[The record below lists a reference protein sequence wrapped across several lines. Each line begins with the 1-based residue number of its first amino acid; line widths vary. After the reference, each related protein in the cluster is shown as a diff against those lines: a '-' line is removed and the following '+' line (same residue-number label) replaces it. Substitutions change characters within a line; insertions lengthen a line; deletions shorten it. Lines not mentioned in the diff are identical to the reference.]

1 MALYGYESKAR
12 FIGTMSAIGFALFTF
27 VLCSYTDISA
37 TVKPRD
43 AAILIDME
51 PEEEEPA
58 AEPEKIE
65 VKAGIE
71 PRTTEPQPRQPV
83 KLVQR
88 SEAQTVAKRPN
99 LSQESTV
106 GDRGDVE
113 VPEPP
118 REKEINKKALFS
130 SAQNTDK
137 DTLAQQVA
145 EKVSE
150 SLTAGHA
157 AGNTRVGNPE
167 GEPSAKLEG
176 RTVVGSL
183 PLPVFESGDGGR
195 VVVKI
200 VVNQDG
206 KVISAVPGAP
216 GTTISDKALRES
228 ARKAALGAHFNVSRS
243 APEAQEGTITYI
255 FKVR

>member
-1 MALYGYESKAR
+1 MYYGYESRAK
-12 FIGTMSAIGFALFTF
+12 FIGTMSAIGFAFFLFVF
-27 VLCSYTDISA
+27 CSFMTISP

-43 AAILIDME
+43 SEILIDME
-51 PEEEEPA
+51 PEEPPKLEPQ
-58 AEPEKIE
+58 KIE
-65 VKAGIE
+65 VKAGKE
-71 PRTTEPQPRQPV
+71 PRTEVPQPKQPV
-83 KLVQR
+83 KLVQK

-106 GDRGDVE
+106 GDKGDVE

-118 REKEINKKALFS
+118 REKEINKRALFS

-145 EKVSE
+145 EKISE
-150 SLTAGHA
+150 KLTAGHSQ
-157 AGNTRVGNPE
+157 GNTKVGNPE
-167 GEPSAKLEG
+167 SEPSAKLEG
-176 RTVVGSL
+176 RSVVGSL
-183 PLPVFESGDGGR
+183 PLPVFESGDGGKI
-195 VVVKI
+195 VVKI
-200 VVNQDG
+200 LVNQEG

-228 ARKAALGAHFNVSRS
+228 ARKAALGALFNVSRT

>member
-1 MALYGYESKAR
+1 MYYGYESRAR
-12 FIGTMSAIGFALFTF
+12 FIGTMSAIGFAFFLFVFST
-27 VLCSYTDISA
+27 YMTISP

-43 AAILIDME
+43 TEILIDME
-51 PEEEEPA
+51 PEELP
-58 AEPEKIE
+58 EPEPQKIE
-65 VKAGIE
+65 VKAGKE
-71 PRTTEPQPRQPV
+71 PRTEVPQPKQPV
-83 KLVQR
+83 KLVQK

-106 GDRGDVE
+106 GDKGDVE

-118 REKEINKKALFS
+118 REKEINKRALFS
-130 SAQNTDK
+130 SAKNTDK

-150 SLTAGHA
+150 SLTAGHTQ
-157 AGNTRVGNPE
+157 GNTKVGNPE

-183 PLPVFESGDGGR
+183 PLPAYNVEKAGR

-200 VVNQDG
+200 IVNQDG

-216 GTTISDKALRES
+216 GTTVSDTNLWSS
-228 ARKAALGAHFNVSRS
+228 AKKAALGAKFNTSRT
-243 APEAQEGTITYI
+243 APEAQEGTITYV
-255 FKVR
+255 FKLR

>member
-1 MALYGYESKAR
+1 
-12 FIGTMSAIGFALFTF
+12 MSAIGFALFLF
-27 VLCSYTDISA
+27 VFCSFMTISP
-37 TVKPRD
+37 TIKPHD
-43 AAILIDME
+43 TEILVDME
-51 PEEEEPA
+51 PEEPKLEPQ
-58 AEPEKIE
+58 KIE
-65 VKAGIE
+65 VKAGKE
-71 PRTTEPQPRQPV
+71 PRTEIPQPKQPV
-83 KLVQR
+83 KLVQK
-88 SEAQTVAKRPN
+88 SEAQTAAKRPN

-106 GDRGDVE
+106 GDKGDVE

-118 REKEINKKALFS
+118 REKEINRRALFS

-145 EKVSE
+145 EKISE
-150 SLTAGHA
+150 KLTAGHS

-167 GEPSAKLEG
+167 SEPSAKLEG

-183 PLPVFESGDGGR
+183 PLPVFESGDGGKI
-195 VVVKI
+195 VVKI
-200 VVNQDG
+200 LVNQDG

-228 ARKAALGAHFNVSRS
+228 ARKAALGAHFNVSRT

>member
-1 MALYGYESKAR
+1 MC
-12 FIGTMSAIGFALFTF
+12 AIGFCLALFIF
-27 VLCSYTDISA
+27 GSYASISA
-37 TVKPRD
+37 TAKHQD
-43 AAILIDME
+43 TEILMLDPEEIPE
-51 PEEEEPA
+51 PEPEPQ
-58 AEPEKIE
+58 KIE
-65 VKAGIE
+65 VAAGVE
-71 PRTTEPQPRQPV
+71 PRTEEPRPKDPV

-99 LSQESTV
+99 VSQESTV
-106 GDRGDVE
+106 GDKGDVE

-118 REKEINKKALFS
+118 REKEINKRALFT
-130 SAQNTDK
+130 SAQNSDK

-150 SLTAGHA
+150 KLTAGHTS
-157 AGNTRVGNPE
+157 GNTTTGNPE
-167 GEPSAKLEG
+167 GQPSARLEG
-176 RTVVGSL
+176 RTTVGA
-183 PLPVFESGDGGR
+183 LPVPSFTRGEGGR

-206 KVISAVPGAP
+206 KVISAIPGAP
-216 GTTISDKALRES
+216 GTTLNDSELWAS
-228 ARKAALGAHFNVSRS
+228 AKKAALGAHFNVSRT

>member
-27 VLCSYTDISA
+27 VLCSYTNMSA
-37 TVKPRD
+37 TVKPHD
-43 AAILIDME
+43 AEILIDME
-51 PEEEEPA
+51 PEEEPEI
-58 AEPEKIE
+58 EPEKIE

-71 PRTTEPQPRQPV
+71 PRTQEPQPKQPI
-83 KLVQR
+83 KLVQK

-99 LSQESTV
+99 QSRESTV
-106 GDRGDVE
+106 GDKGDVE

-118 REKEINKKALFS
+118 REKEIDKRALFT
-130 SAQNTDK
+130 SAKNSDK

-145 EKVSE
+145 DKISEK
-150 SLTAGHA
+150 LAAGHPD
-157 AGNTRVGNPE
+157 GNTRTGNPE
-167 GEPSAKLEG
+167 GAPSAKLEG
-176 RTVVGSL
+176 RTVVGAL
-183 PLPVFESGDGGR
+183 PIPSFTRGDGGK

-200 VVNQDG
+200 VVNRDG

-216 GTTISDKALRES
+216 GTTLNDSEIWAS
-228 ARKAALGAHFNVSRS
+228 AKKAALGAHFNVSGT